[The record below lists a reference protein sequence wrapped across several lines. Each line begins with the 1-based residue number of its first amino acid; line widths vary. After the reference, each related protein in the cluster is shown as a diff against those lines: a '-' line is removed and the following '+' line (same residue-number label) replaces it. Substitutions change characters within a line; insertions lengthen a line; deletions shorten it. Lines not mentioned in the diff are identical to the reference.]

1 MAQHGTATAAA
12 RGVAAAFGLLV
23 VAVACSESREAGP
36 DETLPRITAVSTS
49 STSTTAAPQPE
60 TIAPTTA
67 PPTLPPPPTQA
78 PLPPTVAPTA
88 PPTAIPA
95 PQPVDPTST
104 VVLTP
109 GDPATCSADA
119 IGGDTGRLAIEGVAC
134 RGGWAIGRADQC
146 PPGGACEQ
154 ADAFHVTADGWVHDG
169 TFSIECAEQLAEA
182 GMSIH
187 TAIAFVPTV
196 CGDDP
201 PEASNIPPGSTSDR
215 VNQLQVALVALGY
228 PLEVDGTY
236 GPRTEAAVRD
246 FQSRN
251 ALDVDGI
258 AGPRTQQALGIGPGA
273 AAASPGEDPDTA
285 SVTSPSA
292 PGTTVAIT
300 RGEPVECS
308 AEAVTAAAG
317 PPVDAVDCRGG
328 WAIAPR
334 PCREGTG
341 NCPRAHVFRVS
352 DEGWSYEGQ
361 HPTSCVDD
369 LTAAGMSVY
378 TAAEFAE
385 LCADALPPRENIP
398 PGSTGPQVEQV
409 QVALVALGYPV
420 AVDGTYGPRTE
431 AAVRDFQAASNL
443 EVDGIAGPDTQ
454 VALGI

>member
-12 RGVAAAFGLLV
+12 RCFAAAFGLLIV
-23 VAVACSESREAGP
+23 GVACSESREAGP
-36 DETLPRITAVSTS
+36 DETIPRITAA
-49 STSTTAAPQPE
+49 STSTTAAPESE
-60 TIAPTTA
+60 TIAPSTA

-78 PLPPTVAPTA
+78 PLAPTVAPTA
-88 PPTAIPA
+88 PPTAVPTS
-95 PQPVDPTST
+95 QPPGPTST
-104 VVLTP
+104 VVVTP
-109 GDPATCSADA
+109 EEPATCSADA
-119 IGGDTGRLAIEGVAC
+119 IGADTGQLAVEGVAC
-134 RGGWAIGRADQC
+134 RGGWAIGRPDRC
-146 PPGGACEQ
+146 PAGEACEQ
-154 ADAFHVTADGWVHDG
+154 ADVFHVTADGWVHDG
-169 TFSIECAEQLAEA
+169 TFSSLCAEELAEA
-182 GMSIH
+182 GMTIY
-187 TAIAFVPTV
+187 TAMAFVPTV

-201 PEASNIPPGSTSDR
+201 APASNIPPGSTSDR
-215 VNQLQVALVALGY
+215 VTQLQVALVALGY
-228 PLEVDGTY
+228 PLAVDGTY

-251 ALDVDGI
+251 ALEVDGI

-273 AAASPGEDPDTA
+273 APASPGAGADTGA
-285 SVTSPSA
+285 APSPSA
-292 PGTTVAIT
+292 PDAAAPIS

-328 WAIAPR
+328 WAVAPR

-369 LTAAGMSVY
+369 LTAAGMSAY
-378 TAAEFAE
+378 TAAAFAE
-385 LCADALPPRENIP
+385 LCADALPPRENIL
-398 PGSTGPQVEQV
+398 PGSSGPQVEQV
-409 QVALVALGYPV
+409 QTALVALGYPIT
-420 AVDGTYGPRTE
+420 VDGTYGPRTE

-454 VALGI
+454 DALGV